1 VSPSVPGSRCVEPGC
16 GDLAP
21 FGRARCDRHAAEL
34 ERDLHAGS
42 ARRVY
47 ASSRWAI
54 VRARVLARDPV
65 CVACEVQPSTEV
77 DHVERLR
84 DVLAAGGDPYDEA
97 NLMALC
103 HDCHSRKTAAEVGLG
118 TSRL

>member
-1 VSPSVPGSRCVEPGC
+1 MPTVPGSRCVEPGC

-21 FGRARCDRHAAEL
+21 FGQARCERHATDL
-34 ERDLHAGS
+34 QRDLHAGS

-47 ASSRWAI
+47 ASSRWAA
-54 VRARVLARDPV
+54 VRRAVLARDPT
-65 CVACEVQPSTEV
+65 CVACGAAPSSDV
-77 DHVERLR
+77 DHVRPLR
-84 DVLAAGGDPYDEA
+84 EVLASGGDPFDEA

-103 HDCHSRKTAAEVGLG
+103 SSCHSRKTAAEVGLG